1 MKILIIGAGKVGYNM
16 AQILSEEDH
25 DVYVIETDENRAQ
38 QVDESL
44 DVSVIHGSGSSIET
58 LKRARVQEADLML
71 AVTQY
76 DELNMVSCLLA
87 KRFGVKK
94 TVARVRNTE
103 YLEYEFLSDLMKIDM
118 FINPEQ
124 VTAIE
129 IAKIANYPESHSVDY
144 YAGGRVQMN
153 QVTIPTDSPICGTT
167 LTDLDSSVPYNILSI
182 ARQRKVIV
190 PRGKDKIL
198 AGDRVTLM
206 AQSQDILEAERI
218 LGINHHRTTSVT
230 ILGGGR
236 TGFYLAQ
243 LLEQVKPPI
252 NIKIIEQRLSR
263 AKYISEALN
272 DSLIIHGDAGDY
284 DLLEEE
290 NIGSSDICVA
300 VTSDD
305 RINILCSLIAANLG
319 VKKTIAQIKRLDV
332 LPLIEQIGI
341 DTVMSPRSLAAGAI
355 LKYIRRGDIVSVTM
369 MNDERAEL
377 LELIVQEGSEAD
389 GKQLMKLR
397 FPDGAVLGAIV
408 RGNEVIIPE
417 GRVVIQ
423 AQDQLMIFALSSS
436 VRKMEKLFSHQRKRF

>member
-1 MKILIIGAGKVGYNM
+1 M